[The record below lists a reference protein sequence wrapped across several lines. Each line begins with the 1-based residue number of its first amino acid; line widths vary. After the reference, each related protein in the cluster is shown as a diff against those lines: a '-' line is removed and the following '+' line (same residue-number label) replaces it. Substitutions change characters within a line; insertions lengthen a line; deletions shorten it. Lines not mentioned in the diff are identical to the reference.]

1 MEEVKLNIEVQP
13 VIWLGES
20 GIELSVYIGDGPCD
34 PIVEHTFDYEGLI
47 EKHFDMFKVN
57 GLIHQREIADA
68 ELLVIKLEQMAKYAR
83 QTLIDVT
90 QDMNEAYR

>member
-68 ELLVIKLEQMAKYAR
+68 EFLLLNLSRWQSM
-83 QTLIDVT
+83 
-90 QDMNEAYR
+90 QDKH